1 MTELTPPVP
10 PMEQPKK
17 DANGMKL
24 MGIIMVLLAAVA
36 LLIGILIA
44 SGSNNSDSSTNT
56 PSAPVETYAPA
67 PVVNKYEAYL
77 DHVYNNSGQANSITK
92 AELIE
97 YGDTIC
103 SALDN
108 GRTIPYIVSYLSDR
122 SSGDTDAALYASVIF
137 GAITY
142 ICDEYKGDLNL
153 YLSSSN

>member
-24 MGIIMVLLAAVA
+24 IGIIMVLLAAVA
-36 LLIGILIA
+36 LLVGILVA
-44 SGSNNSDSSTNT
+44 SGDES
-56 PSAPVETYAPA
+56 SAPAATNPPGPAQTYAPT

-77 DHVYNNSGQANSITK
+77 NHVYNNSGQANTIDK
-92 AELIE
+92 ADLIS

-103 SALDN
+103 SALN
-108 GRTIPYIVSYLSDR
+108 KGQSIPYIVSYLSDR
-122 SSGDTDAALYASVIF
+122 SAGETDAALFASVIF

-153 YLSSSN
+153 YLSTSN

>member
-10 PMEQPKK
+10 PMEHPKK

-24 MGIIMVLLAAVA
+24 MGIIMILLAAVA

-44 SGSNNSDSSTNT
+44 SGSDNSDSSTNNA
-56 PSAPVETYAPA
+56 PAPVQTYAPA
-67 PVVNKYEAYL
+67 PVVNKYDAYL
-77 DHVYNNSGQANSITK
+77 DHVYNNSGQANTISK
-92 AELIE
+92 ATLIE

-108 GRTIPYIVSYLSDR
+108 GQSIPYIVSYLSDR

-153 YLSSSN
+153 YLNN

>member
-1 MTELTPPVP
+1 MTELTPPLP
-10 PMEQPKK
+10 NMDSPRST
-17 DANGMKL
+17 NGMKQ
-24 MGIIMVLLAAVA
+24 MGIIMILLAAVA

-44 SGSNNSDSSTNT
+44 SRDNS
-56 PSAPVETYAPA
+56 SAPAATNAPVQTYAPA

-77 DHVYNNSGQANSITK
+77 DHVYNNSGQANTITK
-92 AELIE
+92 ASLIE

-108 GRTIPYIVSYLSDR
+108 GRTIPYIVDYLSN
-122 SSGDTDAALYASVIF
+122 SSSSETDAALYASVIF

-153 YLSSSN
+153 YLSNSN

>member
-1 MTELTPPVP
+1 MTELTPPLP
-10 PMEQPKK
+10 SMEQPKK
-17 DANGMKL
+17 DANGMKQ

-36 LLIGILIA
+36 LLIGILLA
-44 SGSNNSDSSTNT
+44 SRDGS
-56 PSAPVETYAPA
+56 SAPAATNPPAPVQTYAPA

-77 DHVYNNSGQANSITK
+77 DHVYNNSGQANTITK
-92 AELIE
+92 ADLIE

-108 GRTIPYIVSYLSDR
+108 GRTIPYIVGYLSNS
-122 SSGDTDAALYASVIF
+122 SSGETDAALYASVIF

-153 YLSSSN
+153 YLSNSN